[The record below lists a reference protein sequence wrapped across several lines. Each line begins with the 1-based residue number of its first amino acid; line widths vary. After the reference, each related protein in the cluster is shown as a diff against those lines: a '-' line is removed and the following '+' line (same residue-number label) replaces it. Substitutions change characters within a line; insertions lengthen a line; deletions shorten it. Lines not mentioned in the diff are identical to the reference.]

1 MAKLPTLLELL
12 KAGAHFGHQQSR
24 WHPKME
30 PFIFG
35 ARGGVHIVDLDKTL
49 VELEKALAYLKNLA
63 SEGKVVLFVGTK
75 RQTREY
81 IKAAAEACGMPFLVE
96 RWIGGLLTNFEEMKR
111 RLRKYSGMKGE
122 IASGEVEK
130 YTKKEQAKFKK
141 ELEKMDRYLIGLTT
155 LERLPDALYVA
166 DMRTEKTAL
175 AEATRKQVPIV
186 AVCDTNVDPSDV
198 DYPIPGNDDAV
209 NSIKLFADLMAE
221 AINEGKKEFE
231 KKKLEKLEAAKN
243 EKPVPGVFKPAQG
256 GSAPAQSVKTDKPE
270 RRALRKEGS
279 D

>member
-24 WHPKME
+24 WHPKMKQY
-30 PFIFG
+30 IFG

-49 VELEKALAYLKNLA
+49 VELEKALTFVKNLA
-63 SEGKVVLFVGTK
+63 AEGKVILFVGTK

-81 IKAAAEACGMPFLVE
+81 IKAAAEACGMPYLTE

-111 RLRKYSGMKGE
+111 RLRKYSTMKGE

-155 LERLPDALYVA
+155 VERLPDALYVA

-175 AEATRKQVPIV
+175 AEAIRKQVPIV
-186 AVCDTNVDPSDV
+186 AVCDTNVDPSEA

-209 NSIKLFADLMAE
+209 NAIKLFADLIAE
-221 AINEGKKEFE
+221 AVNEGKKEFE
-231 KKKLEKLEAAKN
+231 KKKLEKMEAQKN
-243 EKPVPGVFKPAQG
+243 EKPAQNNFKPVQAGARPVQN
-256 GSAPAQSVKTDKPE
+256 VKTDKPE
-270 RRALRKEGS
+270 KRALRKEGS